1 MAPVTTA
8 ANGIVAVMAADHG
21 MSNKV
26 SKHKVLI
33 DPAIT
38 GLIYRFVT
46 RQVDKTCLLLT
57 TTVGRPLES
66 ESIAM
71 LSAPSSLK

>member
-1 MAPVTTA
+1 MRSKD
-8 ANGIVAVMAADHG
+8 GHIVY
-21 MSNKV
+21 S
-26 SKHKVLI
+26 
-33 DPAIT
+33 
-38 GLIYRFVT
+38 FVT
-46 RQVDKTCLLLT
+46 RQVDETCLLLT